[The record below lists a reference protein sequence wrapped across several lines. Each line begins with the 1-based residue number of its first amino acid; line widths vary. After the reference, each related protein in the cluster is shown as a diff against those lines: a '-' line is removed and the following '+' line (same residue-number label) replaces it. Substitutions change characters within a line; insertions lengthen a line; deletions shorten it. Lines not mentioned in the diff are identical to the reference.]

1 MPCGNLLYSYHFIIK
16 VFIIVKTEVITAQS
30 RTTFSDVVRARYLI
44 QQFAK
49 RDFTVRYTNSY
60 LGYIWAI
67 ANPLC
72 QSLIYIIVFGVLAK
86 VQTPDYPTA
95 YSVVLLL
102 GLLVWTLF
110 NQAAEQCS
118 NVLIGNMHLLKK
130 VYFPRINLCIAAIAT
145 SVIDFFL
152 AFGVAL
158 VLLLLLGFSNIA
170 ISLKFLLLPVVLIG
184 VILLALS
191 VGSVAAILKIKYQDF
206 KHIMPIFFQVL
217 FFMSPVV
224 YSQTLVPQEFLVY
237 YKLNPLYGYIST
249 FRWMFIN
256 GAPVEIGYL
265 IYSIIFST
273 ILFIMAMYYF
283 SKQERQIV
291 DSE

>member
-1 MPCGNLLYSYHFIIK
+1 M
-16 VFIIVKTEVITAQS
+16 KTEIITARS
-30 RTTFSDVVRARYLI
+30 RTTFADVVRARYLI
-44 QQFAK
+44 WQFAK

-67 ANPLC
+67 ANPLS
-72 QSLIYIIVFGVLAK
+72 QALIYIVVFGVLAK
-86 VQTPDYPTA
+86 VQTPDYPTS

-102 GLLVWTLF
+102 GFLVWSLF

-118 NVLIGNMHLLKK
+118 NVLSGNMHLLKK
-130 VYFPRINLCIAAIAT
+130 VYFPRINLCIAATAT
-145 SVIDFFL
+145 SVVDFCI
-152 AFGVAL
+152 AFTVTII
-158 VLLLLLGFSNIA
+158 LLLSFGFTNIE
-170 ISLKFLLLPVVLIG
+170 IGVKFLYLPIILVG

-191 VGSVAAILKIKYQDF
+191 LGSLTAILKVKYQDF
-206 KHIMPIFFQVL
+206 KHIMPIVFQVL

-224 YSQTLVPQEFLVY
+224 YSQTLVPQQYLMY

-256 GAPVEIGYL
+256 GAPVELGYL
-265 IYSIIFST
+265 VYSFVFSV
-273 ILFIMAMYYF
+273 ILFFITMYYF
-283 SKQERQIV
+283 SKQERKIV